1 MKSGLK
7 PKHRRLVFVGIAMAL
22 LAAATGLVLGAL
34 RENIV
39 FFYSPSDIAAKPP
52 APDRRIRVGG
62 LVEAGSVEK
71 PGGGLVRFRVT
82 DTASTVTVS
91 YRGILPDLF
100 REGQGVV
107 VQGKFADGAFAADEV
122 LAKHDENYMPREVSD
137 AIKKSGQWKP
147 DGKPESKGGK
157 P

>member
-22 LAAATGLVLGAL
+22 LAAATGLILSAL

-39 FFYSPSDIAAKPP
+39 FFYSPSDILAKPP
-52 APDRRIRVGG
+52 APESRIRVGG
-62 LVEAGSVEK
+62 LVETGSVEK
-71 PGGGLVRFRVT
+71 PGGGVVRFRIT
-82 DTASTVTVS
+82 DTAMTIPVS

-100 REGQGVV
+100 REGQGIVA
-107 VQGKFADGAFAADEV
+107 QGRFVNGAFAADEV
-122 LAKHDENYMPREVSD
+122 LAKHDETYMPNEVTD

-147 DGKPESKGGK
+147 DVKGTK
-157 P
+157 

>member
-1 MKSGLK
+1 MKPGLK

-22 LAAATGLVLGAL
+22 LAAATGLILSAL

-39 FFYSPSDIAAKPP
+39 FFYSPSDILAKSPS
-52 APDRRIRVGG
+52 PDRRIRVGG
-62 LVEAGSVEK
+62 LVDAGSVEK
-71 PGGGLVRFRVT
+71 PGGGVVRFRIT
-82 DTASTVTVS
+82 DTAMTIPVS

-107 VQGKFADGAFAADEV
+107 VQGRFANDMFAADEV
-122 LAKHDENYMPREVSD
+122 LAKHDENYMPPEAAD

-147 DGKPESKGGK
+147 DAKGAKP
-157 P
+157 

>member
-1 MKSGLK
+1 MKAPLK
-7 PKHRRLVFVGIAMAL
+7 PKHRRLVFVAVALAL
-22 LAAATGLVLGAL
+22 LGAATGLILSAL

-52 APDRRIRVGG
+52 APERRIRIGG

-71 PGGGLVRFRVT
+71 PGGGVVRFRVT
-82 DTASTVTVS
+82 DTAMTIPVT

-107 VQGKFADGAFAADEV
+107 AGGRFVGGAFAADEI
-122 LAKHDENYMPREVSD
+122 LAKHDENYMPSEVTD

-147 DGKPESKGGK
+147 DAKGAGK
-157 P
+157 